1 MCALDTREASL
12 VQKQALG
19 PIPAAVAVRYLQ
31 ELPETWR
38 RAAGGEGRRLLA
50 SAVFDRIE
58 VLGMREAT
66 VPLSEHAVCHGLG
79 AALRTELGIRSL
91 SYAGPRLK
99 RQASSGIL
107 PSLVA
112 S

>member
-1 MCALDTREASL
+1 MRALDAREASL
-12 VQKQALG
+12 VQQQAPN

-66 VPLSEHAVCHGLG
+66 VHLSEHAVRHGLG
-79 AALRTELGIRSL
+79 AALPTELGISV
-91 SYAGPRLK
+91 
-99 RQASSGIL
+99 SGRGERI
-107 PSLVA
+107 
-112 S
+112 